1 MVGTILMDLR
11 FGPARAVLAAV
22 LWLAAAVAVAQ
33 TPQQI
38 QIFQSLTPEQQQQ
51 VLDQLSKTGM
61 PGGIT
66 LPQSGQPPSQQA
78 APATQTE
85 GAIPINLP
93 STMAPGT
100 PIETVPRLKAGDT
113 LLLDVSK
120 RPSADTLLQAPS
132 AQAAPQE
139 PEPVD
144 RSFDEF
150 RHRILSANPY
160 RLDRTGQLVLPG
172 PIRITLAGLT
182 ADEAT
187 QRLNSDP
194 QFEETNFWVQLLP
207 VEPELKPFGYDLFTT
222 VPTTFAP
229 ATDIPV
235 PSDYVVGPG
244 DTIELQLIGERGGW
258 YTLVVGRDGVV
269 DLPELGPV
277 AIAGMRFD
285 AAKTM
290 LEDRIQQQMIG
301 MRASISMGAL
311 RSIQVFVLGE
321 ANRPGSFTVS
331 GLSTVT
337 NAIFSSGG
345 VKPSA
350 RCATS
355 S

>member
-1 MVGTILMDLR
+1 
-11 FGPARAVLAAV
+11 LAA
-22 LWLAAAVAVAQ
+22 AQ

-61 PGGIT
+61 PGGMS
-66 LPQSGQPPSQQA
+66 LPQSGQPPGQQA
-78 APATQTE
+78 PAATATE

-93 STMAPGT
+93 TTAAPEC
-100 PIETVPRLKAGDT
+100 PVETIPRLKAGDT
-113 LLLDVSK
+113 ILLDVSK
-120 RPSADTLLQAPS
+120 KLTQEELLQPP
-132 AQAAPQE
+132 AATPQE
-139 PEPVD
+139 PAPVD
-144 RSFDEF
+144 RTFDEF
-150 RHRILSANPY
+150 RQRILAANPY

-172 PIRITLAGLT
+172 PVRITLAGLT

-194 QFEETNFWVQLLP
+194 QFAETNFWVQLLP

-244 DTIELQLIGERGGW
+244 DTVELQLIGERGGW

-277 AIAGMRFD
+277 AVAGMRFD
-285 AAKTM
+285 AAKAM
-290 LEDRIQQQMIG
+290 LEERIQQQMIG
-301 MRASISMGAL
+301 MRASVSLGAL

-321 ANRPGSFTVS
+321 AQPARLVHGERALDGHERDLLERRREADRLAARHPGEARRQARRASRP
-331 GLSTVT
+331 L
-337 NAIFSSGG
+337 
-345 VKPSA
+345 
-350 RCATS
+350 
-355 S
+355 